1 MQIYELM
8 VILKV
13 MLPDETREAAQNKII
28 KMVKDLG
35 GKVTNTDVWGKRHL
49 AYQIKGVDEGYY
61 IVFNLEL
68 PNDEAKA
75 LNDKLQLDRDILRFM
90 LTKVD

>member
-1 MQIYELM
+1 MQRYELM

-13 MLPDETREAAQNKII
+13 MLPDETREAAQSKII
-28 KMVKDLG
+28 NMVKDLG

-49 AYQIKGVDEGYY
+49 AYQINGLDEGYY
-61 IVFNLEL
+61 IVFNCEL
-68 PNDEAKA
+68 PTDKAKA